1 MILLCSVVL
10 QTASVV
16 RLYYYYNYYE
26 GHSKSYL
33 PDHLTITLAFCFWH
47 SIIDYIKYKTAAE
60 FQLAQYLVTGHVTL
74 LFDVDFQVTLT
85 FKQM

>member
-1 MILLCSVVL
+1 MIFHCSVVL

-47 SIIDYIKYKTAAE
+47 SIIDYITAAK

-85 FKQM
+85 FKQI